1 MKPALLIL
9 TLVLLSLSAFSA
21 NDSTY
26 VKSELRK
33 LDKSD
38 LSWEEKELKA
48 RELRDI
54 SIDIGY
60 TDGEMHA
67 CYILAT
73 TYFFRQHYQ
82 SAFEVL
88 DSLLDKLESGN
99 SDRSMKNIE
108 NKKARV
114 YAFMGTIYDE
124 IGDFAKA
131 MDWYLKAL
139 KYVDANGDQFQK
151 SILYKNLGMT
161 NLSVGNVPKA
171 SEYFTRSLKI
181 CDSINDKKTKFDIL
195 NSLQHHYVSKS
206 KYDSALVFA
215 YKLVEIAREIGD
227 DYSVAMATY
236 SLGNVYLESGNSSLS
251 QAYLKEA
258 LIQSKKN
265 NFRTL
270 ISQSL
275 IGLSKTNSVAG
286 NHSEALTLALEAY
299 NIALKINSLTLNI
312 DASERLYLCYAALED
327 YNNAYKTSLDF
338 QKYKT
343 EESKKNN
350 AKAVMELQARYEMD
364 NVNSEKKM
372 LEGQLML
379 KQSHLKNQRLSLIAS
394 VAGILLLAA
403 LLIMQIRKYRHVRSL
418 NSRLENQQLVINEQA
433 EKLHKEQEHILK
445 LEIEHKNRE
454 MTSIALALAQENEF
468 KENLVKELEE
478 LKLGLSQKKADI
490 RNLNTIINSV
500 NQSMSSNSWE
510 EFRTYFGN
518 VYSEFYDN
526 IEAQYPFLSQNDKRL
541 CAMIKLGLSTKE
553 ISLLTYREIKSVE
566 SARNRLRKK
575 FGLDPKENLAQFLCK
590 F

>member
-1 MKPALLIL
+1 MKVALAILSIILFSFPALC
-9 TLVLLSLSAFSA
+9 S
-21 NDSTY
+21 NDSIY

-38 LSWEEKELKA
+38 ISWEEKEIKA

-54 SIDIGY
+54 SIGIGY
-60 TDGEMHA
+60 SDGEMHA
-67 CYILAT
+67 SYILAT
-73 TYFFRQHYQ
+73 TYFFRQNYQ

-88 DSLLDKLESGN
+88 DSLLEKLDSGKSELVN
-99 SDRSMKNIE
+99 SIE

-114 YAFMGTIYDE
+114 YAFMGTIFDE

-139 KYVDANGDQFQK
+139 KYVESEGDQFQK

-171 SEYFTRSLKI
+171 NEYFAKSLKI

-195 NSLQHHYVSKS
+195 NSLQNHYVSKS
-206 KYDSALVFA
+206 NYDSALNFA
-215 YKLVEIAREIGD
+215 YKLLEIGREIGEE
-227 DYSVAMATY
+227 YSLALATY
-236 SLGNVYLESGNSSLS
+236 SLGNVYLESKNYALAE
-251 QAYLKEA
+251 AYIKEALKEA
-258 LIQSKKN
+258 RKN

-270 ISQSL
+270 MSESL
-275 IGLSKTNSVAG
+275 VGLSRIQSVSV
-286 NHSEALTLALEAY
+286 NKQEALKLAIEAF
-299 NIALKINSLTLNI
+299 NLAEEISSLNLNI
-312 DASERLYLCYAALED
+312 STSERLHSCYADLGD
-327 YNNAYKTSLDF
+327 YQNAYKTGLLY
-338 QKYKT
+338 QKYKDEQST
-343 EESKKNN
+343 KNN

-364 NVNSEKKM
+364 NINSEKKM

-394 VAGILLLAA
+394 IAGILLLAA
-403 LLIMQIRKYRHVRSL
+403 LLIMQVRKYRFVRSL
-418 NSRLENQQLVINEQA
+418 NIQLKSQQEVINQQA

-478 LKLGLSQKKADI
+478 YKQNLSQKTELRRI
-490 RNLNTIINSV
+490 NEIINSLR
-500 NQSMSSNSWE
+500 QSMSNKSWE

-526 IEAQYPFLSQNDKRL
+526 IESEYPFLSQNDKRL

-553 ISLLTYREIKSVE
+553 ISLLTYREVKSVE